1 MTATKTKQ
9 TKTPKNTNNFGNVR
23 IAAPIY
29 VGVTSELSKE
39 ILESLRRKC
48 GAELTTTVIPN
59 SSISVQHNGTSQA
72 QHDLENRL
80 RIDLKTLRMVLF
92 DSWNRGLNLDL
103 ALRLQDEVKDDV
115 QFIDRKTVEDAIHQ
129 SLDHY
134 DYFANDAKTS

>member
-9 TKTPKNTNNFGNVR
+9 TKTLPKNTNDFGNVR

-29 VGVTSELSKE
+29 VGVTSELSKQ
-39 ILESLRRKC
+39 ILEALRRKC
-48 GAELTTTVIPN
+48 GSDVTPNVMPHSTIRVVDSGTT
-59 SSISVQHNGTSQA
+59 QA
-72 QHDLENRL
+72 QHDLERRL

-103 ALRLQDEVKDDV
+103 ALRLQEEVKDEV
-115 QFIDRKTVEDAIHQ
+115 QFIDRLTVENAIHQ

-134 DYFANDAKTS
+134 DYFANDA